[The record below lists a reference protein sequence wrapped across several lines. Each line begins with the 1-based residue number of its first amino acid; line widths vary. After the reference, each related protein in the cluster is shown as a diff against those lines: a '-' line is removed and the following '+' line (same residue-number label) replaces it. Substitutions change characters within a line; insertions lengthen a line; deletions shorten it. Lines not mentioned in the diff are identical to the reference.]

1 MDIELNKNA
10 PKFFNRELSWL
21 EFNKRVLSEGEDT
34 SVPLLERLKFLAIV
48 SSNFDE
54 FFMVRVAG
62 LKRMER
68 HKNFEKDP
76 SGRTPRQQL
85 EEISFLAH
93 EITVRQYKC
102 LMEDVLPKLKNFGIE
117 YLQPEKYTAQNKQY
131 LENYFRNEVFPL
143 LTPLRATEERCFPR
157 ISNLKIYVAFLLK
170 KTKED
175 GKRTLEEVEK
185 KEKKKDLQKT
195 NEPLAVVQVPS
206 YLSRIIQIPDQEGR
220 FSFALLEDII
230 ELYGTQLFPGYDV
243 VESLIF
249 KVTRDADFSVDEKR
263 DEDFI
268 QAMEE
273 VLENRESSV
282 PVRLVFFGNPGKIIQ
297 KLSKSLSLD
306 LSEIYNLSGPVD
318 LSVFSEISNQYG
330 FENLKYPVWKNF
342 WSTELPKE
350 GEFWDLFKEKDIMLN
365 FPYDSYDPV
374 LKFIS
379 QAAEDP
385 GVMAIKMTLYRTSGN
400 SPIVKNLE
408 RAAQKGKQVTV
419 FIELKARFDEERNIS
434 WAQELE
440 RAGVI
445 VIYGIQ
451 HLKVHAKILLVVRKE
466 TNAVVRYTFL
476 ATGNFNEKTAKLYS
490 DIGIFT
496 ANKEIANDATLF
508 FNIISGYSAIQT
520 MKRLVPSP
528 FDIKKK
534 LLFLIDREITRN
546 ETEKNGLICAKMNSL
561 SDPEIIEA
569 LYRAS
574 NAGVK
579 IKLNVRGICLL
590 VPGIPGQSENIE
602 VVSIIDRFLEHSRI
616 FSFGNGGSTE
626 VFIASADWMPRNLDR
641 RVELMIPVLQTSLK
655 ERLSAILETYFLD
668 NFKSHILESNGNW
681 KKKSREGKTYRSQE
695 ILYQEAKRLAMAKT
709 KEMRREFI
717 VRRTKE

>member
-1 MDIELNKNA
+1 MDSKIKNNNFS
-10 PKFFNRELSWL
+10 FFCRELSWL
-21 EFNKRVLSEGEDT
+21 EFNKRVLSEAEDS

-54 FFMVRVAG
+54 FFMVRVAS

-76 SGRTPRQQL
+76 SGRTPTQQL

-93 EITVRQYKC
+93 EITARQYKC
-102 LMEDVLPKLKNFGIE
+102 LMEDVLPKLKKCGIE
-117 YLQPEKYTAQNKQY
+117 YLPPENYTAQNKQY
-131 LENYFRNEVFPL
+131 LENYFKNEVFPL
-143 LTPLRATEERCFPR
+143 LTPLRATDERCFPR
-157 ISNLKIYVAFLLK
+157 INNLKIYVAFLLK

-175 GKRTLEEVEK
+175 GKLTLEEVEK
-185 KEKKKDLQKT
+185 KEKKKDLQKS
-195 NEPLAVVQVPS
+195 NELLAVVQVPS
-206 YLSRIIQIPDQEGR
+206 YLSRIIPMPDEEGS
-220 FSFALLEDII
+220 FSFALLEDVIG
-230 ELYGTQLFPGYDV
+230 LFGTQLFPGYDV
-243 VESLIF
+243 EESLIF

-282 PVRLVFFGNPGKIIQ
+282 PVRLAFFGNPGKIIQ
-297 KLSKSLSLD
+297 KLSKSLTLG

-318 LSVFSEISNQYG
+318 LSVFSEISSQYG

-342 WSTELPKE
+342 WPTELPKD
-350 GEFWDLFKEKDIMLN
+350 GEFWDLIKEKDIMLN

-379 QAAEDP
+379 QAADDP
-385 GVMAIKMTLYRTSGN
+385 DVMAIKMTLYRTSGN

-434 WAQELE
+434 WAHELE
-440 RAGVI
+440 KSGVI

-466 TNAVVRYTFL
+466 SNAVQRYSFL
-476 ATGNFNEKTAKLYS
+476 ATGNFNEKTARLYS

-528 FDIKKK
+528 FDIKRK

-546 ETEKNGLICAKMNSL
+546 ETEKNGFICAKMNSL

-590 VPGIPGQSENIE
+590 VPGVPGQSENIE
-602 VVSIIDRFLEHSRI
+602 VISIIDRFLEHSRI

-626 VFIASADWMPRNLDR
+626 IYIASADWMPRNLDR
-641 RVELMIPVLQTSLK
+641 RVELMIPVLQTSIRN
-655 ERLSAILETYFLD
+655 RLSAILEAYFKD
-668 NFKSHILESNGNW
+668 NTKSHVLQSDGNW
-681 KKKSREGKTYRSQE
+681 KKQIQEGTPYRCQE
-695 ILYQEAKRLAMAKT
+695 MLYQDTKRIFMAKT
-709 KEMRREFI
+709 KEMKTEFK
-717 VRRTKE
+717 VRRSKE